1 MDNTNTLSVA
11 LILNRIAQRGEDG
24 LDAAAALAEL
34 YDYSGAKAY
43 SLVVM
48 ILGDSL
54 AAEEV
59 TQDVFLKIWHRPDA
73 YRYDNGQF
81 ATWLLTVA
89 RHTAFDYLRREKR
102 RCWCTASLDD
112 EAFPE
117 LHDVCADEDQRWR
130 ELSSLMDVL
139 PVAQRETLTLSY
151 YRGMSHQDISAYLD
165 VPLGTIKTRMKLG
178 MDKLRM
184 VWQRSSGVRIANMH

>member
-1 MDNTNTLSVA
+1 MDDHNTLSIP
-11 LILNRIAQRGEDG
+11 LILHRISQRNEDRI
-24 LDAAAALAEL
+24 DAADALAEL
-34 YDYSGAKAY
+34 YDHFGAKTY

-48 ILGDSL
+48 ILDDNL
-54 AAEEV
+54 AAQEV

-130 ELSSLMDVL
+130 ELSSLMDGL

-151 YRGMSHQDISAYLD
+151 YQGMSHQDISAYLD
-165 VPLGTIKTRMKLG
+165 VPLGTIKTRMK
-178 MDKLRM
+178 
-184 VWQRSSGVRIANMH
+184 